1 MCTCV
6 SGNRNSLIPEPQ
18 TPKIEFHVRC
28 LTAMQ
33 RVKLFTVVL
42 FRNQWKGS
50 FGVYP
55 ALTDW
60 TRWRRVHTS
69 CTTQEFH
76 EYDKRSGYDTGLE
89 IADTRTE
96 RIRLGLKQLKKEIKL
111 WKKEIQEV
119 LISDPI
125 FEYRAGTINTIN

>member
-1 MCTCV
+1 MCTRV
-6 SGNRNSLIPEPQ
+6 SGNRNSGIPGPQ
-18 TPKIEFHVRC
+18 TPKIDFHVRC

-33 RVKLFTVVL
+33 RVKMFTVVL
-42 FRNQWKGS
+42 FRNRCKGS

-60 TRWRRVHTS
+60 TRRRGVHTS
-69 CTTQEFH
+69 ATTYEFH
-76 EYDKRSGYDTGLE
+76 EYDKRSGYDTGFE

-119 LISDPI
+119 LIADPI
-125 FEYRAGTINTIN
+125 LDYRAGTYTVK

>member
-1 MCTCV
+1 
-6 SGNRNSLIPEPQ
+6 
-18 TPKIEFHVRC
+18 
-28 LTAMQ
+28 MQ
-33 RVKLFTVVL
+33 RIKTFNLVL
-42 FRNQWKGS
+42 LRNRWKDP

-60 TRWRRVHTS
+60 TRRRRVHTS
-69 CTTQEFH
+69 STTFEFH
-76 EYDKRSGYDTGLE
+76 EYDKRSGYDTGFE

-111 WKKEIQEV
+111 WKKEIQEA

-125 FEYRAGTINTIN
+125 LDYRAGTYCKLNDI